1 MILNTTSTCSG
12 TVERRWKSFEYEGKV
27 EACIA
32 MRAVSLMR
40 DQHNLAIDTSSFN
53 EQFACTQAEWN
64 ESVRQHGE
72 GQMRD
77 TLLRSIC
84 PEVYGL
90 YPVKLGVALA
100 ICSGNFEADDSSNST
115 HRGNSHV
122 LMIGKKIN

>member
-1 MILNTTSTCSG
+1 
-12 TVERRWKSFEYEGKV
+12 
-27 EACIA
+27 
-32 MRAVSLMR
+32 MRAISLMR
-40 DQHNLAIDTSSFN
+40 DQHNLAVDTSSFS
-53 EQFACTQAEWN
+53 EQFALTQAEWN

-72 GQMRD
+72 GKMRD

-100 ICSGNFEADDSSNST
+100 ICSGNFETDYNAGSA

-122 LMIGKKIN
+122 LMIGAMNNLKFVWLG